1 MSNRAMQVLNFSSN
15 QSNRA
20 KPAENSKDTLHEIQS
35 IIKAQ
40 EQKNKLRQLAS
51 QQGSNP
57 EALMK
62 QNMIIVQEQHFCEER
77 FKRNKKIIHAAL
89 MEKNT
94 NTKEF

>member
-1 MSNRAMQVLNFSSN
+1 
-15 QSNRA
+15 
-20 KPAENSKDTLHEIQS
+20 
-35 IIKAQ
+35 
-40 EQKNKLRQLAS
+40 
-51 QQGSNP
+51 
-57 EALMK
+57 MK